1 MFDGSCCVFK
11 NKANITSLLV
21 IEEIAGLKCFYI
33 DFTFRIWKLIYLC
46 FLLYSE
52 CYTA

>member
-33 DFTFRIWKLIYLC
+33 DFNFKNLEVNLS
-46 FLLYSE
+46 LLP
-52 CYTA
+52 TL

>member
-21 IEEIAGLKCFYI
+21 IEEIAGLKCSYI
-33 DFTFRIWKLIYLC
+33 DFTFKNLEVNLS
-46 FLLYSE
+46 LLS
-52 CYTA
+52 TL

>member
-21 IEEIAGLKCFYI
+21 IEEIAGLKYFYI
-33 DFTFRIWKLIYLC
+33 DFTFKNLEVNLS
-46 FLLYSE
+46 LLP
-52 CYTA
+52 TL